1 MKVSG
6 GRWNGLGAMT
16 VAALLA
22 VGGAARAD
30 LAVTLTMEHDTLT
43 RMEQAM
49 AFLTVSNRGL
59 QVIVIDPTKSEG
71 SAQVDF
77 RLKADGGRAVA
88 RKEMAPIE
96 ALGVIEPGESRR
108 FLVNLSRYFDLSALG
123 GYIVE
128 ADVAWQGLRFPT
140 HPLHIDVRNA
150 LQLTSTTRM
159 SPLKSGTMLEYRLSY
174 MAREQSEFLF
184 VEVSEKPE
192 GLHYGVMNLGPVVR
206 VFAPSLEANAAGVVT
221 VVHQSGTKRYTR
233 SVLEVTAQGL
243 RLVDQ
248 SYESLQGSVRAD
260 GSWGLPPPAEAPKA
274 P

>member
-1 MKVSG
+1 MRVRG
-6 GRWNGLGAMT
+6 CRGIGLGVMAI
-16 VAALLA
+16 VLA
-22 VGGAARAD
+22 VAGAVRAD
-30 LAVTLTMEHDTLT
+30 LAVTLNMEHVTLA

-49 AFLTVSNRGL
+49 AFLTVSNRSM
-59 QVIVIDPTKSEG
+59 QVIVIDPAKSEG

-77 RLKADGGRAVA
+77 RLREDGGRPVV
-88 RKEMAPIE
+88 RKDNAPIE

-108 FLVNLSRYFDLSALG
+108 FLVNLSRYFDLTALG

-128 ADVAWQGLRFPT
+128 ADVTWQGLRFPT
-140 HPLHIDVRNA
+140 HPLHMDVRNA
-150 LQLTSTTRM
+150 LQLASTTRM
-159 SPLKSGTMLEYRLSY
+159 SPLKPGTILEYRLSY
-174 MAREQSEFLF
+174 LAREQSEFLF

-206 VFAPSLEANAAGVVT
+206 VFSPVLDANAAGVVT

-233 SVLEVTAQGL
+233 SVLEVTDQGL

-248 SYESLQGSVRAD
+248 SYETMQGSVRAD
-260 GSWGLPPPAEAPKA
+260 GSWGLPTPAQAPKK